1 VRVRLALLL
10 FVVVLAGIVGAAY
23 AYVQSQQVD
32 GPLTG
37 ESVSR
42 SIAAQRPIAVML
54 DNISPDARP
63 QSGLD
68 RASLVFETLA
78 EGGITRFMAVYL
90 EHEAPVVGPVRSSRL
105 YYNSWAAGLGVIFGH
120 DGGNV
125 DALQEL
131 KTLNTIFNVD
141 ADRVSGPF
149 YRVSTRLSPH
159 NEYTSTERLR
169 QYAQTHGDGSG
180 SSRMTI
186 PHKDDASFSQRP
198 ARFRLSVQF
207 SSTDY
212 NVVWDYDRQSN
223 SYLRSMG
230 GVPHVDAITGQRLTA
245 KNVVVMITD
254 ESPGYDPFTTGAI
267 KLRTEGTGQATIYED
282 GRVITGT
289 WSKPG
294 VEDPLRLLDASG
306 NSIALNRGATWVEV
320 VPKGSNVTSTGG

>member
-1 VRVRLALLL
+1 VKVRLALLL
-10 FVVVLAGIVGAAY
+10 LVVIAAVAGGAY
-23 AYVQSQQVD
+23 AYIQSQQVA
-32 GPLTG
+32 GPLSG
-37 ESVSR
+37 ESVGR
-42 SIAAQRPIAVML
+42 NIASQRPVAVML

-90 EHEAPVVGPVRSSRL
+90 EREAPVVGPVRSTRL

-141 ADRVSGPF
+141 NDRVSGPF
-149 YRVSTRLSPH
+149 YRVSTRLAPH
-159 NEYTSTERLR
+159 NEYTSTESLR
-169 QYAQTHGDGSG
+169 QFAQAHGDGSG

-186 PHKDDASFSQRP
+186 PHKDDAPLSQRP
-198 ARFRLSVQF
+198 ARFELQVQF
-207 SSTDY
+207 SSSDY
-212 NVVWDYDRQSN
+212 NVGWSYDRQSN

-230 GVPHVDAITGQRLTA
+230 GVPHVDAVTGHQLTA
-245 KNVVVMITD
+245 KNVVVMLTD

-267 KLRTEGTGQATIYED
+267 KLRTEGTGQAMIYED
-282 GRVITGT
+282 GRVIKGI
-289 WSKPG
+289 WSKAG
-294 VEDPLRLLDASG
+294 VEDPLRWVDASG
-306 NSIALNRGATWVEV
+306 NPIALDRGSTWVEV
-320 VPKGSNVTSTGG
+320 VPKGNSVTSTGG